1 MRILTSD
8 EVRQAVQEATSR
20 SQVSISMLLQRAGY
34 AVAQF
39 CAAHFKFSSVCV
51 FCGKGNNGAEGL
63 AAAEALRGIAAEIS
77 IVILARDK
85 SELSPEA
92 AAMCSHCGAEPIWI
106 AREADV
112 DASPARDALA
122 ADLIVDAVGGAGD
135 KLPIE
140 GLERKAVEAIN
151 GAFGTV
157 VSVDLPSGVDGDSKE
172 RVGESSQQMV
182 FAHGIITFVAPK
194 PAHVFGELTS
204 GPIAVSE
211 IGVQPALVGNKT
223 GLGVV
228 TGQEVGIAFPPRADD
243 AHKGQFGH
251 VLVIAGSR
259 GKAGAAGLAGIAAL
273 RAGAGLVTVACPRS
287 IQATV
292 ASFAPELMTEELPET
307 DEGAVALGEIEKAQ
321 ALLRGKDIVVLGP
334 GLSTAEQ
341 TAEFVRGFV
350 SRCPLPLVLDADGL
364 NAFAGHTS
372 DLKPHGEGAPF
383 RVLTPHPGEAARLT
397 GSSIGDI
404 QAGRLEAARRIAS
417 DTGCCVVL
425 KGWRTVV
432 AGACGETWINMSGNP
447 AMAKGGSGDVL
458 SGMIAAALARRAGGA
473 VTAGNEAT
481 FLNDLR
487 VAAAVHLHGMAGDVA
502 RDALNENTVLA
513 TDLAENLAEAFR
525 ECEVQAERGL
535 FYLRK

>member
-1 MRILTSD
+1 MRILTRN
-8 EVRQAVQEATSR
+8 EVRQAVKEATSR
-20 SQVSISMLLQRAGY
+20 SQVSVSMLMQRAGY

-39 CAAHFKFSSVCV
+39 CASHFKFSSVCIV
-51 FCGKGNNGAEGL
+51 CGKGHNGGEGL
-63 AAAEALRGIAAEIS
+63 AAAEALRRIANDVAVI
-77 IVILARDK
+77 ILARDAG
-85 SELSPEA
+85 ELSPEA
-92 AAMCSHCGAEPIWI
+92 SDMYSQLNSGPIWI
-106 AREADV
+106 GGEAELD
-112 DASPARDALA
+112 SPAARDALA
-122 ADLIVDAVGGAGD
+122 ADLIVDAVAGTGD
-135 KLPIE
+135 KLPLE

-172 RVGESSQQMV
+172 RVRESSQQMV
-182 FAHGIITFVAPK
+182 FAHGIIGFVAPK

-211 IGVQPALVGNKT
+211 IGAQPALVGNRT
-223 GLGVV
+223 GLEVV

-259 GKAGAAGLAGIAAL
+259 GKAGAAGLAGTAAL
-273 RAGAGLVTVACPRS
+273 RAGAGLVTVACPTS
-287 IQATV
+287 IQPTV

-307 DEGAVALGEIEKAQ
+307 QEGAVALAAAQ
-321 ALLRGKDIVVLGP
+321 NADALLRGKTVVVLGP
-334 GLSTAEQ
+334 GLTTVQQ
-341 TAEFVRGFV
+341 TAEFVRRFV
-350 SRCPLPLVLDADGL
+350 ANCPLPLVLDADGL
-364 NAFAGHTS
+364 NAFASHTS
-372 DLKPHGEGAPF
+372 DLKPRGEGAPF

-404 QAGRLEAARRIAS
+404 QAGRLEAARRIAR

-432 AGACGETWINMSGNP
+432 AGASGETWINMSGNP

-458 SGMIAAALARRAGGA
+458 SGMIAAALARGAGRA
-473 VTAGNEAT
+473 VTAGKEAT

-525 ECEVQAERGL
+525 ECEVQVERGL